1 MAAEKEVK
9 EKTTEMKGGEI
20 TEDLGIIT
28 IAEDVIAS
36 IAAATTSEVEGLGEM
51 KSSMAEDIV
60 GIFGSKRKGVE
71 IELREDG
78 VSITL
83 KVAIK
88 YGHSIYQVSKNI
100 QKKVKDKVG
109 KITGL
114 AVNKVDIHV
123 ERLQIR
129 EEEEIEEHEL
139 YEMALQYIQEGTEG
153 ITLADLGES
162 IGVDWSRL
170 IPLVNQMIDEGL
182 VEKEDKKYF
191 PIEAL

>member
-9 EKTTEMKGGEI
+9 EKTTEMKGGKI

-36 IAAATTSEVEGLGEM
+36 IAAATVSEVEGLGEM

-78 VSITL
+78 VSIAL

-100 QKKVKDKVG
+100 QQKVKDEVG

-139 YEMALQYIQEGTEG
+139 YEMALQYIQESTEG